1 MKFFI
6 SLFTSV
12 LLSQTIYQGSLDFS
26 YDGSEIGSFSSSI
39 EDTTSFG
46 GALNLTL
53 SDSSS
58 FMMMGINTNTNESFN
73 LFLTILQDTT
83 YPLQPREWNWD
94 ITITDL
100 ISVIENPL
108 SLPNLSIFVPD
119 IDSSLANQWLTLFPD
134 TSSLNDSL
142 SLDILVNFFAEN
154 LLSEAYLATSG
165 NIAINDI
172 NEQNIAGNLSLTL
185 IKPSFLSPMVINIY
199 NGTFNFTPIS
209 IVNLSLNEKNN
220 STPKSFTLQN
230 AYPNPFNPQIK
241 IPFFLKDGQDIKIS
255 ILDVNGRIIS
265 ILSDQYFN
273 PGNHSIMFS
282 SQKISSG
289 IYFINIY
296 HKNGS
301 ETQKI
306 TYLK

>member
-273 PGNHSIMFS
+273 PGNHSIIFS

>member
-12 LLSQTIYQGSLDFS
+12 LLSQTIYQGSLNFS
-26 YDGSEIGSFSSSI
+26 YNGSEIGSFSSSM

-58 FMMMGINTNTNESFN
+58 FMMMGINANTNESFN

-119 IDSSLANQWLTLFPD
+119 K
-134 TSSLNDSL
+134 
-142 SLDILVNFFAEN
+142 
-154 LLSEAYLATSG
+154 
-165 NIAINDI
+165 IN
-172 NEQNIAGNLSLTL
+172 A
-185 IKPSFLSPMVINIY
+185 
-199 NGTFNFTPIS
+199 
-209 IVNLSLNEKNN
+209 
-220 STPKSFTLQN
+220 SFTG
-230 AYPNPFNPQIK
+230 K
-241 IPFFLKDGQDIKIS
+241 EIS
-255 ILDVNGRIIS
+255 PPVFAFDVDS
-265 ILSDQYFN
+265 
-273 PGNHSIMFS
+273 
-282 SQKISSG
+282 
-289 IYFINIY
+289 
-296 HKNGS
+296 
-301 ETQKI
+301 
-306 TYLK
+306 

>member
-6 SLFTSV
+6 SFFTSI
-12 LLSQTIYQGSLDFS
+12 LLSQTIYQGSLNFS
-26 YDGSEIGSFSSSI
+26 YNGSEIGSFSSSM

-58 FMMMGINTNTNESFN
+58 FMMMGINANTNESFN

-83 YPLQPREWNWD
+83 YPIQSREWNWD

-100 ISVIENPL
+100 ISIIENPL
-108 SLPNLSIFVPD
+108 SLPNLSIFVPN

-134 TSSLNDSL
+134 TSSFNDSL
-142 SLDILVNFFAEN
+142 SLDILVNFFTEN

-165 NIAINDI
+165 NITINDA
-172 NEQNIAGNLSLTL
+172 NEQNVIGNLSLTL

-199 NGTFNFTPIS
+199 NGTFNFMPIS
-209 IVNLSLNEKNN
+209 LVNLSLNEKNT
-220 STPKSFTLQN
+220 TPKSFTLQN
-230 AYPNPFNPQIK
+230 AYPNPFNPKIK
-241 IPFFLKDGQDIKIS
+241 IPFFLKDGQNVKIS

-265 ILSDQYFN
+265 IVSDQYFN

-282 SQKISSG
+282 NQKISSG